1 MPYSEWMKNYPNM
14 PRSIQR
20 NIDEVTER
28 IINGNLGD
36 KYDDYPID
44 LQKAVARE
52 TDGVVQLKVKNQ
64 EKIEKAR
71 EERGLPKPQPT
82 PRRKK

>member
-1 MPYSEWMKNYPNM
+1 MKNYPNM

-36 KYDDYPID
+36 KYDDYPVD
-44 LQKAVARE
+44 LQKAVDKE
-52 TDGVVQLKVKNQ
+52 TEGVVKLTVKNP
-64 EKIEKAR
+64 EEIEKAR
-71 EERGLPKPQPT
+71 EERGLPKPEPY
-82 PRRKK
+82 KKKK